1 MAESTPN
8 TITGYKIAREANKV
22 LEMEGLALIKPQMVY
37 NYIKH
42 NLIPSNGPNGTVID
56 TDAFKW
62 IVKYVKAK
70 KARQTAA

>member
-1 MAESTPN
+1 MAAN
-8 TITGYKIAREANKV
+8 TITGYKIAQQVNKV
-22 LEMEGLALIKPQMVY
+22 LETEGLATIKPQMVY

-56 TDAFKW
+56 LDATKW

-70 KARQTAA
+70 KERQTASEAK